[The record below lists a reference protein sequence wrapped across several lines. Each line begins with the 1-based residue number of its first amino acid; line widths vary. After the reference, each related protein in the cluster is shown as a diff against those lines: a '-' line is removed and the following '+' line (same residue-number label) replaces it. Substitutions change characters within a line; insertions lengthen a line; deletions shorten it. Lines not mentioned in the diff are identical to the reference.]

1 MIAVVSWETQSALYE
16 IANVHYVIFRD
27 CALALQT
34 AKLCKISKSQISK
47 SPQTNERRTQTHKRI
62 ESQYTVLFLLNA
74 FTYNKRTEK

>member
-34 AKLCKISKSQISK
+34 AKLRKISKSPNLQIS
-47 SPQTNERRTQTHKRI
+47 TNERTTNTNSQTHRI
-62 ESQYTVLFLLNA
+62 AVYSTIPYKCFHL
-74 FTYNKRTEK
+74 